1 LIPSMALNAHEQF
14 LTMLER
20 SARPL
25 IVLTENAN
33 ADDFSS
39 AFGVSALLAKLQKPV
54 EIVSAGGRIPKSV
67 HFLNSTI
74 PVREDIKNIRKMTL
88 KLNAKQAKVDELS
101 YNMEGDEL
109 HIHILPK
116 SGSWNADD
124 VQIISDSYKYDL
136 LITIGGADM
145 ESFGPVFTG
154 YKEFFFQTPIINIDH
169 NNANEHYGQT
179 NLVDMS
185 AVSCS
190 EVCYDLFRRIDESLI
205 DEEVAT
211 YFLTGMIFKTKSF
224 RSENVTPKTLKVAG
238 DLIAKGAR
246 RDEIIQKLYK
256 TRSVETLRLWG
267 RALARLKSD
276 VEYKIVWTLLT
287 RQDFANAGAQE
298 EALENIIDELIM
310 SAPDAKIAAVF
321 FERTDKTIAV
331 MLNAKR
337 PFDAL
342 HLGAPF
348 RAAGT
353 REEALLKMRDE
364 DIVAAEK
371 AVITHIKSQ
380 VAELFSR

>member
-1 LIPSMALNAHEQF
+1 MALNAHEQF